1 MGWQSSKKTS
11 APNQVPPIPSTPP
24 PRLPQ
29 VADGRDKTEAGGQKE
44 GRKPS
49 NKERSEE
56 KLGSGGPNKAP
67 TLRLCSSHRTLSS
80 AAKDAKLL

>member
-1 MGWQSSKKTS
+1 MAVFKKNKR
-11 APNQVPPIPSTPP
+11 AEPSPTDPVHPP